1 MNNIPISNESEG
13 KLSKITMLLLAVFP
27 ITCYYVTLEGFSNG
41 HLLFLLMTLLSIIN
55 GMSIRKM
62 NYTKQYWLF
71 WGYAA
76 IALITTSGLRIT
88 HLIPGG
94 INFFMFSLF
103 LGLCSYNY
111 NQRLLYRYL
120 KLVFII
126 SAVIFLG

>member
-1 MNNIPISNESEG
+1 MNNIPVSNESEG

-94 INFFMFSLF
+94 INFFMFSL
-103 LGLCSYNY
+103 SIPPQKNET
-111 NQRLLYRYL
+111 
-120 KLVFII
+120 
-126 SAVIFLG
+126 